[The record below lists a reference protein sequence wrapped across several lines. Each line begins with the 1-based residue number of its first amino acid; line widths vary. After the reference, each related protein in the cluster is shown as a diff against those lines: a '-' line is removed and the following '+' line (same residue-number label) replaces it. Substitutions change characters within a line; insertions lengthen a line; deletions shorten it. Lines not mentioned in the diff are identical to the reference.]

1 MGHPHWKAVLDKL
14 DDPGL
19 REEARGWR
27 DDKHATNINN
37 FLEAYEK
44 KEGSTVKKLIK
55 AMKDAGLE
63 VPANSVQ
70 QKLCPDEVGASG
82 NTTEVTYV

>member
-1 MGHPHWKAVLDKL
+1 M
-14 DDPGL
+14 
-19 REEARGWR
+19 REESRGWR
-27 DDKHATNINN
+27 DDKQATNINS
-37 FLEAYEK
+37 FLETYEK

-82 NTTEVTYV
+82 NTAEVTYV